1 MYETIDLLQQTTDY
15 YYIYYIHYNT
25 DDPNFLELE
34 EYFEK
39 HYLSSF
45 SEKITKIILKM
56 IYYYPCKVYLTEPT
70 KDIPINSTLDFN
82 SNIRHYSPS
91 EFSKIIK
98 QVILTDFSSLQI
110 LFSTPKF
117 LISICGDFSVTIYG
131 IKGNNEAINLLQQ
144 LTTQEGLFLKQNSP
158 S

>member
-15 YYIYYIHYNT
+15 YYIDYIPYNT

-45 SEKITKIILKM
+45 SEKITKIILKI

-82 SNIRHYSPS
+82 SFIISFNPIYCYR
-91 EFSKIIK
+91 KISTYTYKKLWCRK
-98 QVILTDFSSLQI
+98 QYL
-110 LFSTPKF
+110 
-117 LISICGDFSVTIYG
+117 
-131 IKGNNEAINLLQQ
+131 E
-144 LTTQEGLFLKQNSP
+144 
-158 S
+158 

>member
-15 YYIYYIHYNT
+15 YYIDYIPYNT

-45 SEKITKIILKM
+45 SEKITKIILKI

-70 KDIPINSTLDFN
+70 KDIPLTLLWILIVI
-82 SNIRHYSPS
+82 SA
-91 EFSKIIK
+91 IIH
-98 QVILTDFSSLQI
+98 LLNF
-110 LFSTPKF
+110 PK
-117 LISICGDFSVTIYG
+117 
-131 IKGNNEAINLLQQ
+131 
-144 LTTQEGLFLKQNSP
+144 
-158 S
+158 

>member
-15 YYIYYIHYNT
+15 YYIDYIPYNT

-45 SEKITKIILKM
+45 SE
-56 IYYYPCKVYLTEPT
+56 
-70 KDIPINSTLDFN
+70 
-82 SNIRHYSPS
+82 
-91 EFSKIIK
+91 KIIK

-144 LTTQEGLFLKQNSP
+144 LTTQEGLFLTQNNP

>member
-15 YYIYYIHYNT
+15 YYIDYIPYNT

-45 SEKITKIILKM
+45 SEKITKIILKI

-70 KDIPINSTLDFN
+70 KDIPINSTLDINRFFITP
-82 SNIRHYSPS
+82 NIVFYTKVSYKYMWR
-91 EFSKIIK
+91 F
-98 QVILTDFSSLQI
+98 F
-110 LFSTPKF
+110 
-117 LISICGDFSVTIYG
+117 C
-131 IKGNNEAINLLQQ
+131 NNIWD
-144 LTTQEGLFLKQNSP
+144 
-158 S
+158 

>member
-15 YYIYYIHYNT
+15 YYRDYIPYNT

-45 SEKITKIILKM
+45 SE
-56 IYYYPCKVYLTEPT
+56 T

-144 LTTQEGLFLKQNSP
+144 LTTQEGLFLKQNNP

>member
-15 YYIYYIHYNT
+15 YYIDYIPYNT

-45 SEKITKIILKM
+45 SEKITKIILKI

-91 EFSKIIK
+91 EFSKN
-98 QVILTDFSSLQI
+98 TSTGSS
-110 LFSTPKF
+110 F
-117 LISICGDFSVTIYG
+117 
-131 IKGNNEAINLLQQ
+131 A
-144 LTTQEGLFLKQNSP
+144 
-158 S
+158 

>member
-15 YYIYYIHYNT
+15 YYIDYIPYNT

-45 SEKITKIILKM
+45 SEKITKIILKI

-117 LISICGDFSVTIYG
+117 LISICGDFSVIIYG

-144 LTTQEGLFLKQNSP
+144 LTTQEGLFLKQNNP

>member
-15 YYIYYIHYNT
+15 YYIDYIPYNT

-45 SEKITKIILKM
+45 SEKITKIILKI

-70 KDIPINSTLDFN
+70 KDIPINSTLDFY

-91 EFSKIIK
+91 LFPLIPYIVTEKSPHILIRNFGVENNIWSDEKSVNITFFII
-98 QVILTDFSSLQI
+98 LENS
-110 LFSTPKF
+110 
-117 LISICGDFSVTIYG
+117 
-131 IKGNNEAINLLQQ
+131 
-144 LTTQEGLFLKQNSP
+144 EGE
-158 S
+158 

>member
-15 YYIYYIHYNT
+15 YYIDYIPYNT

-45 SEKITKIILKM
+45 SEKITKII
-56 IYYYPCKVYLTEPT
+56 
-70 KDIPINSTLDFN
+70 N

-144 LTTQEGLFLKQNSP
+144 LTTQEGLFLKQNNP
-158 S
+158 